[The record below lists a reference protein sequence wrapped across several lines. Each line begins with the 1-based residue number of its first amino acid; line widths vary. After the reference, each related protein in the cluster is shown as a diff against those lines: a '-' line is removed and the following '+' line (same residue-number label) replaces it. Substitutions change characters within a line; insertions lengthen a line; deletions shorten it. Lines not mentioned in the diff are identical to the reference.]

1 MSKRSSS
8 ASELAALDTAPA
20 AAAPDAAAEDGGEV
34 DPMHSKMLSLVL
46 SGVLSACTN
55 GIHDAAAQELPGLFG
70 APQEGTAHHMN
81 APAPCIPSARL
92 QGVTSTTAPALQ
104 ASKQAAKTP
113 SRLTNSSSVPLM
125 ERALDAA
132 SNVVCNAVGS
142 TGLGAVGVVA
152 SAAVRLL
159 RADPKSASHIIS
171 GDLNGDSLPIGDV
184 LSVVF
189 DSVCQSTD
197 GDEMCAFDFDKAP
210 FTAASASSFSAKATT
225 QGASMYRADG
235 IMARAG
241 GEK

>member
-1 MSKRSSS
+1 MCESPSMLFEGKYACIMFPEMRAYLKSRCPRLGCPS
-8 ASELAALDTAPA
+8 LLRPPA
-20 AAAPDAAAEDGGEV
+20 
-34 DPMHSKMLSLVL
+34 
-46 SGVLSACTN
+46 
-55 GIHDAAAQELPGLFG
+55 
-70 APQEGTAHHMN
+70 QEGTAHHMN

-159 RADPKSASHIIS
+159 RA
-171 GDLNGDSLPIGDV
+171 
-184 LSVVF
+184 
-189 DSVCQSTD
+189 
-197 GDEMCAFDFDKAP
+197 
-210 FTAASASSFSAKATT
+210 
-225 QGASMYRADG
+225 
-235 IMARAG
+235 G
-241 GEK
+241 G